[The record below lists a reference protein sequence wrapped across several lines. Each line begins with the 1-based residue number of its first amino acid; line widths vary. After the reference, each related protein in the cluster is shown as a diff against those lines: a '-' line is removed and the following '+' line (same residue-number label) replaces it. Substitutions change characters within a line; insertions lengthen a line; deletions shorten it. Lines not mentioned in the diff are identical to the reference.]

1 VNTCKEQPYLPLSG
15 SAIDAAVDR
24 DRLRDAQT
32 AAARTESTRITGKR
46 LDVFS
51 AIVAAGATG
60 LTMREMAGISGRSIN
75 CWTQPFADL
84 RSWGVITTTDM
95 RRNGGTV
102 HTLKRSIVVQPDG
115 QWE

>member
-1 VNTCKEQPYLPLSG
+1 MSACTQPFLPLSG
-15 SAIDAAVDR
+15 SAVDAAVDR
-24 DRLRDAQT
+24 DRLRGSRDT
-32 AAARTESTRITGKR
+32 AARSESQRITGKR
-46 LDVFS
+46 LSVFAAMVS
-51 AIVAAGATG
+51 AGATG

-95 RRNGGTV
+95 RRDGGTV
-102 HTLKRSIVVQPDG
+102 HMLKRSIVVQPDG